1 VYVAFGMPGGL
12 SGMPFK
18 ARWHALVRH
27 TSQEVAAI
35 RPLEGAIHGGWTG
48 RRVAAVESRC
58 GFGPAND
65 DAPAAWPRGRH
76 SLLVQ

>member
-1 VYVAFGMPGGL
+1 MVVE
-12 SGMPFK
+12 
-18 ARWHALVRH
+18 R
-27 TSQEVAAI
+27 
-35 RPLEGAIHGGWTG
+35 G
-48 RRVAAVESRC
+48 RRMAAVESRC